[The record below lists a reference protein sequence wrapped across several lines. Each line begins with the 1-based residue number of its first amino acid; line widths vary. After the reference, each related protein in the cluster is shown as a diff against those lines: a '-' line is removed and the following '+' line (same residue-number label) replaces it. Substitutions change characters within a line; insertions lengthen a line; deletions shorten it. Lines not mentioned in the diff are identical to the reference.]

1 MFWDKE
7 IELLPRE
14 ELKALQLARFKKTV
28 RAAEKAPFYRQTF
41 SEKRITPDRFTTLDD
56 LRHLPFTT
64 KQDLRTGFPDGF
76 LAVDRSEV
84 VRMHASSG
92 TTGTPT
98 VVYHTQNDVDLWADL
113 VARCLYMAGVR
124 QSDVFQNM
132 MSYGLFTGG
141 LGLHYGAER
150 IGVMV
155 IPIGAGNSRRQVRFM
170 QQFGTTVAHI
180 IPSYSLKLLETFEE
194 MQLDPGK
201 DTDLRI
207 LVVGAEPHSEEVRER
222 IEEAY
227 GVFAANSYGLS
238 EMNGPG
244 VAFECPDKNGIHL
257 WEDSY
262 ILEIVDPNTLEP
274 LPDGEVGEIA
284 LTTIRREAMPLIR
297 YRTRDLAR
305 VHPGPCSC
313 GRTHRRLS
321 RIKGR
326 TDDMLI
332 IKGVNVYPIQVEQV
346 LMTFEEAGNNYV
358 ILLDR
363 EGPIDQMTVR
373 IEVRSNQ
380 FSQGLEGLQGLRAR
394 ITHALREEL
403 QITPQVEFVEPGTIP
418 AGEGKAQRVIDNR
431 PKVGS

>member
-1 MFWDKE
+1 MFWDKA
-7 IELLPRE
+7 IELMPRE
-14 ELKALQLARFKKTV
+14 ELEALQLARLRETV
-28 RAAEKAPFYRQTF
+28 RAAQKAPFYRQAF
-41 SEKRITPDRFTTLDD
+41 SEGRIKSDLIRSLDD
-56 LRHLPFTT
+56 LRRLPFTT
-64 KQDLRTGFPDGF
+64 KQDLRAGFPDGF
-76 LAVDRSEV
+76 LAVDRREV

-92 TTGTPT
+92 TTGTAT
-98 VVYHTQNDVDLWADL
+98 VVYHSQRDIDRWTDL

-155 IPIGAGNSRRQVRFM
+155 IPMGVGNSRRQISFM
-170 QQFGTTVAHI
+170 RQFGTTVAHI

-194 MQLDPGK
+194 MGLDPKK
-201 DTDLRI
+201 DTHLRI
-207 LVVGAEPHSEEVRER
+207 LVVGAEPHSEQARER

-244 VAFECPDKNGIHL
+244 VAFECPHKNGIHL

-262 ILEIVDPNTLEP
+262 ILEIVDPATLEP
-274 LPDGEVGEIA
+274 LSDGETGEIV

-297 YRTRDLAR
+297 YRTRDLAMVR
-305 VHPGPCSC
+305 PGPCSC

-321 RIKGR
+321 RIQGR
-326 TDDMLI
+326 SDDMLI
-332 IKGVNVYPIQVEQV
+332 IKGVNVYPIQVERV
-346 LMTFEEAGNNYV
+346 LMAFPEVANNYV

-363 EGPIDQMTVR
+363 QGPVDQMTVR
-373 IEVRSNQ
+373 LEVTPELV
-380 FSQGLEGLQGLRAR
+380 SQGLEGLEGFRGR
-394 ITHALREEL
+394 ITHALREEIL
-403 QITPQVEFVEPGTIP
+403 LTPHVDLVEPGTIP
-418 AGEGKAQRVIDNR
+418 GEEGKAVRVIDNR
-431 PKVGS
+431 PKE